1 LARNAVWRRNF
12 GFKEYMMII
21 TPLLQLAADK
31 KASDLFFSAGAPIN
45 IKIDGVAMPVNAQS
59 LDGDTIKRIAYEMM
73 TEQQITEF
81 ELHMEM
87 NFSFRVPSIGNFRV
101 NIFRQRGDMAM
112 VIRYVR
118 GQIQNVE
125 DLNLPTILKELIM
138 DKRGLVLVVGATGSG
153 KSSTL
158 AAMIEYRNSTKSG
171 HILTIE
177 DPIEYIFKHNK
188 SIVNQREVGTDT
200 VDYGSAL
207 VSAMREAPDV
217 LMIGEIRDRDTLK
230 HALIFAQTGHLCLST
245 LHANNSY
252 HALNRIVNFF
262 PYDARQSV
270 LSDLSMCLRAV
281 ISQRLI
287 RNSEGKLVPAV
298 EVMLNSSLIAD
309 LIKNDEIDKIR
320 DAMEQSVSPGSQTFE
335 QALYKLFK
343 AGKIT
348 KEEALRNADSA
359 SNLSSLIDYSQNT
372 SKMKAFDPSNT
383 QPPSVDAAATAAS
396 SGKFDGIKLNLE

>member
-1 LARNAVWRRNF
+1 
-12 GFKEYMMII
+12 MII
-21 TPLLQLAADK
+21 TPLLQLAAEK
-31 KASDLFFSAGAPIN
+31 KASDLFFSVGAPIN
-45 IKIDGVAMPVNAQS
+45 VKIDGIAMPVNAQL
-59 LDGDTIKRIAYEMM
+59 LDAETIKRIAYEMM
-73 TEQQITEF
+73 TETQIAEF
-81 ELHMEM
+81 ELNMEM
-87 NFSFRVPSIGNFRV
+87 NFSFRVPEIGNFRV
-101 NIFRQRGDMAM
+101 NIFRQRGDVAM

-118 GQIQNVE
+118 GQIQDIE
-125 DLNLPTILKELIM
+125 DLNLPLVLKELIM
-138 DKRGLVLVVGATGSG
+138 EKRGLVLVVGATGSG
-153 KSSTL
+153 KSSSL
-158 AAMIEYRNSTKSG
+158 AAMLEYRNATKSG

-200 VDYGSAL
+200 MDYGTAL
-207 VSAMREAPDV
+207 ISAMREAPDV

-287 RNSEGKLVPAV
+287 RNSQGKLVPAV
-298 EVMLNSSLIAD
+298 EVLLNSALIAD

-320 DAMEQSVSPGSQTFE
+320 EAMEQSVSAGSQTFE

-343 AGKIT
+343 AGLIT

-359 SNLSSLIDYSQNT
+359 SNLSSLIDYSQT
-372 SKMKAFDPSNT
+372 TKMKAYDPSAPA
-383 QPPSVDAAATAAS
+383 QDEPPASNPAAA
-396 SGKFDGIKLNLE
+396 KFDTIKLNLE

>member
-1 LARNAVWRRNF
+1 
-12 GFKEYMMII
+12 MIV

-31 KASDLFFSAGAPIN
+31 LASDLFFSVGAPIN
-45 IKIDGVAMPVNAQS
+45 IKINGVVMPVNQQK
-59 LDGDTIKRIAYEMM
+59 LTGEQVKQIAYEMM
-73 TEQQITEF
+73 KPAQIADF
-81 ELHMEM
+81 EMHMEM
-87 NFSFRVPSIGNFRV
+87 NFSYRMPEIGNFRV
-101 NIFRQRGDMAM
+101 NVFRQRGSIAV

-118 GQIQNVE
+118 GEVLDVE
-125 DLNLPTILKELIM
+125 ALTLPAVLKGLIRE
-138 DKRGLVLVVGATGSG
+138 KRGLVLMVGATGSG
-153 KSSTL
+153 KSTTL
-158 AAMIEYRNSTKSG
+158 ASMIQHRNHTSSG

-177 DPIEYIFKHNK
+177 DPIEYLIHHDKC
-188 SIVNQREVGTDT
+188 IVNQREIGTDT
-200 VDYGSAL
+200 EDYGAAL

-287 RNSEGKLVPAV
+287 RNVQGNQVPAV
-298 EVMLNSSLIAD
+298 EVLLNSALIAD
-309 LIKNDEIDKIR
+309 LIKNDQIEKIR
-320 DAMEQSVSPGSQTFE
+320 EAIEQSVSQGSQTFE

-343 AGKIT
+343 SGEIT
-348 KEEALRNADSA
+348 KEEALLNADSA
-359 SNLSSLIDYSQNT
+359 SNLASLIDYSQT
-372 SKMKAFDPSNT
+372 SKVKAFNPNENPPAAPSA
-383 QPPSVDAAATAAS
+383 PAV
-396 SGKFDGIKLNLE
+396 KFDGITLNLPD

>member
-1 LARNAVWRRNF
+1 
-12 GFKEYMMII
+12 MII
-21 TPLLQLAADK
+21 TPLLQLAAEK
-31 KASDLFFSAGAPIN
+31 QASDLFFSVGAPIN
-45 IKIDGVAMPVNAQS
+45 IKIDGVVKPINAQL
-59 LDGDTIKRIAYEMM
+59 LDADNVKNIAYEMM
-73 TEQQITEF
+73 TPEQITDF

-101 NIFRQRGDMAM
+101 NVFRQRNDVAM

-118 GQIQNVE
+118 GKIVDVE
-125 DLNLPTILKELIM
+125 ELHLPLVLKDLIM

-153 KSSTL
+153 KSSTM
-158 AAMIEYRNSTKSG
+158 AAMLEHRNSTQTG

-188 SIVNQREVGTDT
+188 CIVNQREIGTDT
-200 VDYGSAL
+200 ADYGAAL
-207 VSAMREAPDV
+207 ISAMREAPDV

-262 PYDARQSV
+262 PYDARQSI

-287 RNSEGKLVPAV
+287 RNSQGKLVPAV
-298 EVMLNSSLIAD
+298 EILLNSSLIAD
-309 LIKNDEIDKIR
+309 LIKNDQIEKIR
-320 DAMEQSVSPGSQTFE
+320 EAIEQSVSQGSQTFE
-335 QALYKLFK
+335 RALYKLYK
-343 AGKIT
+343 SGQIT

-359 SNLSSLIDYSQNT
+359 SNLSSLIDYSQT
-372 SKMKAFDPSNT
+372 SKTKAYAPGTS
-383 QPPSVDAAATAAS
+383 QPAAS
-396 SGKFDGIKLNLE
+396 SAAPSSSLDSIKLNIDVPGSGS

>member
-1 LARNAVWRRNF
+1 
-12 GFKEYMMII
+12 MIV

-31 KASDLFFSAGAPIN
+31 LASDLFFSVGAPIN
-45 IKIDGVAMPVNAQS
+45 IKINGVVMPVNQQK
-59 LDGDTIKRIAYEMM
+59 LTGEQVRQIAYEMM
-73 TEQQITEF
+73 KPAQIADF
-81 ELHMEM
+81 EMHMEM
-87 NFSFRVPSIGNFRV
+87 NFSYRMPEIGNFRV
-101 NIFRQRGDMAM
+101 NVFRQRGSIAV

-118 GQIQNVE
+118 GEVLDVE
-125 DLNLPTILKELIM
+125 ALNLPAVLKGLIRE
-138 DKRGLVLVVGATGSG
+138 KRGLVLMVGATGSG
-153 KSSTL
+153 KSTTL
-158 AAMIEYRNSTKSG
+158 ASMIQHRNHSSSG

-177 DPIEYIFKHNK
+177 DPIEYLIHHDKC
-188 SIVNQREVGTDT
+188 IVNQREIGTDT
-200 VDYGSAL
+200 EDYGAAL

-287 RNSEGKLVPAV
+287 RNVQGNQVPAV
-298 EVMLNSSLIAD
+298 EVLLNSALIAD
-309 LIKNDEIDKIR
+309 LIKNDQIEKIR
-320 DAMEQSVSPGSQTFE
+320 EAIEQSVSQGSQTFE

-343 AGKIT
+343 SGEIT
-348 KEEALRNADSA
+348 KEEALLNADSA
-359 SNLSSLIDYSQNT
+359 SNLASLIDYSQT
-372 SKMKAFDPSNT
+372 SKVKAFNPNENPPAAPSA
-383 QPPSVDAAATAAS
+383 PAV
-396 SGKFDGIKLNLE
+396 KFDGITLNLPD

>member
-1 LARNAVWRRNF
+1 
-12 GFKEYMMII
+12 MII

-31 KASDLFFSAGAPIN
+31 KASDLFFSVGAPIN
-45 IKIDGVAMPVNAQS
+45 VKIDGIAMPVNAQL
-59 LDGDTIKRIAYEMM
+59 LDAETIKRIAYEMM
-73 TEQQITEF
+73 SETQIAEF
-81 ELHMEM
+81 ELNMEM
-87 NFSFRVPSIGNFRV
+87 NFSFRVPEIGNFRV
-101 NIFRQRGDMAM
+101 NIFRQRGDVAI
-112 VIRYVR
+112 VVRYVR
-118 GQIQNVE
+118 GQIQNIE
-125 DLNLPTILKELIM
+125 DLNLPLVLKELIM
-138 DKRGLVLVVGATGSG
+138 EKRGLVLVVGATGSG
-153 KSSTL
+153 KSSSL

-188 SIVNQREVGTDT
+188 SIVNQREIGTDT

-320 DAMEQSVSPGSQTFE
+320 EAMEQSVSPGSQTFE

-383 QPPSVDAAATAAS
+383 QPPSADASAPTAPAS
-396 SGKFDGIKLNLE
+396 KFDGIKLNLE